1 MRKKL
6 TELAVARIK
15 PPQSGRLEVWDSHLP
30 AFGLRITAAGAR
42 SYVVAL
48 RKPGARHPSRIKV
61 GEPGSMALAD
71 ARNRARELMA
81 DPGAL
86 APTETGRER
95 HRRERRRGVHPAAR
109 ARQQA

>member
-1 MRKKL
+1 MQKKL

-15 PPQSGRLEVWDSHLP
+15 PPASGRLEVWDSTLP
-30 AFGLRITAAGAR
+30 AFGLRVTSAGAR

-48 RKPGARHPSRIKV
+48 RKPGAAHPSRIKV

-71 ARNRARELMA
+71 ARARARELMA

-86 APTETGRER
+86 EPPAAAQGRY
-95 HRRERRRGVHPAAR
+95 RRRRDRAVHR
-109 ARQQA
+109 A